1 MGVAYSSCY
10 KLLAKHIL
18 IPMHA
23 PPSFLSLTIQ
33 QTTERQPEE
42 EATQSTLWILS
53 PRKVAYTHK
62 VKSIPEAATYWAV
75 VNVAYSCLPTRLI
88 AQNTNCKHSKDK
100 KVTYK

>member
-1 MGVAYSSCY
+1 MGVAHSSCY
-10 KLLAKHIL
+10 KFLAKHIL
-18 IPMHA
+18 IPMQTTE
-23 PPSFLSLTIQ
+23 SFLSLTIQ

-62 VKSIPEAATYWAV
+62 VKSIPEAATYWA
-75 VNVAYSCLPTRLI
+75 YKFSCKCGLFMPSHLPHCT
-88 AQNTNCKHSKDK
+88 NTNSKDK